1 MPKATPGLNNFNAGQ
16 LSPNLTARTDLQKY
30 AAGASELVNFIPTVQ
45 GPIRRRPGLVYVA
58 EVANATNRNWLS
70 KFIFNVSQSY
80 VLEWGNYTLRFYTN
94 RAQVLSGGVPY
105 QITTPYGFADLTDS
119 SSRFQLVFAQSA
131 DVIYITH
138 RSKRF
143 PVYKLERF
151 GPLNWQLVQVNFL
164 GGPFAAANPGTNPCV
179 YAGGQTGAVTLFASV
194 NTAANEGPNIFDPDQ
209 NGDLI
214 GSLFQLTQWNI
225 REVKPWE
232 PGATVN
238 VRGALRRYNGVTYEA
253 VDGDGNL
260 PWTTGSV
267 PPTQSQGVAWDT
279 GKAPGAATGHGVL
292 WAYRDDGSGF
302 VQITSVGTSSPAGA
316 QVSITS
322 ITQGNPAVVTTS
334 PAMGVA
340 NGATV
345 FITGV
350 QGMTE
355 VNDQFFVV
363 AGVSGNTFQLQQ
375 SKSQNGIPTAPVNVN
390 ATFYGAYEGGGTA
403 DDRIYTCTANVI
415 TQTQAGTVNRLP
427 ASVVG
432 SNNSTPNW
440 AYGAWNN
447 RDGYPA
453 CVTFTRGRLAF
464 ARGGDIEFS
473 VSQDFE
479 NFAAKTPQG
488 VITPDMALSITLP
501 IQDDIVWLSDGRV
514 ILAGTESSEQIIEEI
529 SPSQAFGPA
538 NAKTQTA
545 TAYGSATC
553 PGLTIGQYVI
563 FVQTSGRVMRAIR
576 YNFYIDNYDGP
587 NLSVMADEIA
597 TPTAQFIQFDYQKEP
612 DSVIWGVRSDGL
624 LTGLTFKIESQGIG
638 VDEERVIGWHIHYLP
653 DSYVESL
660 VTIPSADGSQD
671 DVWMIVGYLINGVLR
686 KYVEYLSPHYFTGQ
700 DVKTHAVYLD
710 CASQFNAGGSPTK
723 IIPGLGRLEGQT
735 VSVMTD
741 GAQHADCVVSGGQ
754 ITLNWPATLVTVG
767 LSYPSAVASMPIE
780 APLPDGTAISK
791 IKRVSGLRIRFR
803 NTIGGQVGYSDD
815 DGDPRTDDNKSMYD
829 VIDMRTP
836 YDDYNNPPPIFNG
849 FWPRDSKVMPFPAG
863 FQQAV
868 KISYL
873 TNTVFPAT
881 VVGIYPIL
889 ETTET

>member
-1 MPKATPGLNNFNAGQ
+1 MPRATPGLNNFNAGE

-30 AAGASELVNFIPTVQ
+30 TAGSSALQNFVPTVQ
-45 GPIRRRPGLVYVA
+45 GPLRRRPGTVFVS
-58 EVANATNRNWLS
+58 EVANSANRSWLT

-80 VLEWGNYTLRFYTN
+80 VLEWGDRTLRFYTG
-94 RAQVLSGGVPY
+94 RAQVLSGATPY
-105 QITTPYGFADLTDS
+105 QISTPYGVGDLTDLS
-119 SSRFQLVFAQSA
+119 GRFQLVFAQSA
-131 DVIYITH
+131 DVVYITH
-138 RSKRF
+138 RSKNF

-151 GPLNWQLVQVNFL
+151 GPLNWQLVAVNFL

-179 YAGGQTGAVTLFASV
+179 YASAQTGTVTLYSSV
-194 NTAANEGPNIFDPDQ
+194 NTAANQGPNIFDPDQ
-209 NGDLI
+209 NGDLV
-214 GSLFQLTQWNI
+214 GSLFQMTQWNI

-232 PGATVN
+232 PGATIN

-253 VDGDGNL
+253 VDGDGNI

-292 WAYRDDGSGF
+292 WAYRDDGEGF
-302 VQITSVGTSSPAGA
+302 VQITGVGTSLPAGA

-322 ITQGNPAVVTTS
+322 ITQATPPVVTTS
-334 PAMGVA
+334 PALGVG
-340 NGATV
+340 NGATI

-350 QGMTE
+350 VGMTE
-355 VNDQFFVV
+355 VNDQYFVV
-363 AGVSGNTFQLQQ
+363 AGVSGSTFHLQQ
-375 SKSQNGIPTAPVNVN
+375 SKSQNGIASAPVNVN
-390 ATFYGAYEGGGTA
+390 ATAYGAYQGGGTA
-403 DDRIYTCTANVI
+403 DSRLYTCTANVI

-440 AYGAWNN
+440 AYGAWNK

-488 VITPDMALSITLP
+488 VITPDMGLSITLP
-501 IQDDIVWLSDGRV
+501 IQDDMVWLADGRV
-514 ILAGTESSEQIIEEI
+514 VLAGTASTEQIIEEI
-529 SPSQAFGPA
+529 NTSQAFGPG

-545 TAYGSATC
+545 TTYGSASC
-553 PGLTIGQYVI
+553 PGLIIGQYVI
-563 FVQTSGRVMRAIR
+563 FAQTSGRLLRAIR

-597 TPTAQFIQFDYQKEP
+597 TPAYQFIQFDYQKEP
-612 DSVIWGVRSDGL
+612 DSVIWAIRSDGL
-624 LTGLTFKIESQGIG
+624 LVGLTFKIESQGIG
-638 VDEERVIGWHIHYLP
+638 IDEERVIGWHEHP
-653 DSYVESL
+653 MNGSVESI
-660 VTIPSADGSQD
+660 VTIPAPDGSQD
-671 DVWMIVGYLINGVLR
+671 DVWMIVNRKINGVTR
-686 KYVEYLSPHYFTGQ
+686 RYVEYLADHYFAGE
-700 DVKTHAVYLD
+700 DVKVEAIYVDSAV
-710 CASQFNAGGSPTK
+710 QQNAGVPPVK
-723 IIPGLGRLEGQT
+723 IFGNLSQLEGQT
-735 VSVMTD
+735 VKVMTD
-741 GAQHADCVVSGGQ
+741 GAQHADCIVAGGQ
-754 ITLNWPATLVTVG
+754 ITLVT
-767 LSYPSAVASMPIE
+767 SMPIE

-791 IKRVSGLRIRFR
+791 IKRVFGLRIRFR
-803 NTIGGQVGYSDD
+803 NTIGGQVGYTDD
-815 DGDPRTDDNKSMYD
+815 DGDPRTDDDQPTFD

-836 YDDYNNPPPIFNG
+836 YDDYNNPPPVFNG
-849 FWPRDSKVMPFPAG
+849 FWPRDKKVMPFPSG
-863 FQQAV
+863 FQQAAKV
-868 KISYL
+868 SYR
-873 TNTVFPAT
+873 TDTVFPAT